1 VNDPVLP
8 KKRAKR
14 RQRPRSE
21 RPAPDRPRSGR
32 PRKTTG
38 RLRLAL
44 GLMLAGGVLL
54 GVLLGFVSWAR
65 GRGPGN
71 GQRVLLDV
79 PASMTP
85 SELANALVQHGVL
98 RRAFPFSLYFRLFT
112 RGVAPGRH
120 VLRDDLGPRALAQR
134 LSRSP
139 SRTTRRVTIP
149 EGWNFRQIS
158 GRLGDLEVCDPAS
171 FETAVFDPTLRAE
184 LGILGPSVEGY
195 LFPATYELSVDTEP
209 PVLIRQLV
217 GETRKRL
224 ARLTAEY
231 PGAIADLAQK
241 DGFGEHEIVTLA
253 SIVERESGNAKED
266 AVIAGVFFNRLR
278 DPDFRPARSL
288 QSDPTAA
295 YGCLVAPD
303 SAPSCAAYRGQVLPA
318 MLRDAQNAYNTYR
331 HPGLP
336 PGPISNPGESALRA
350 VLAPNK
356 SDYLYFVAAGGG
368 RHRFS
373 RTFEEHRQ
381 AVTGGR

>member
-1 VNDPVLP
+1 MTESVSP
-8 KKRAKR
+8 KKRATR
-14 RQRPRSE
+14 RRRPRSE
-21 RPAPDRPRSGR
+21 RPSSDRARSER
-32 PRKTTG
+32 PRKAKG
-38 RLRLAL
+38 RLRLKL
-44 GLMLAGGVLL
+44 GVVLGAIVLL
-54 GVLLGFVSWAR
+54 GVLFGFVAWAR
-65 GRGPGN
+65 GRGPGT
-71 GQRVLLDV
+71 GQRVVLDV
-79 PASMTP
+79 TASMGAG
-85 SELANALVQHGVL
+85 ELASALVERGVL

-112 RGVAPGRH
+112 RGIVPGRH

-139 SRTTRRVTIP
+139 SRSTRKVTIP

-158 GRLGDLEVCDPAS
+158 TRLGEQEICDPEA
-171 FETAVFDPTLRAE
+171 FELAVFDGTLRSE

-195 LFPATYELSVDTEP
+195 LFPATYELSVDTDP
-209 PVLIRQLV
+209 QALVRQLV
-217 GETRKRL
+217 GETRKRI
-224 ARLTAEY
+224 ARLSEEH
-231 PGAIADLAQK
+231 PGAMANLAQK

-253 SIVERESGNAKED
+253 SIVERESGTPKED

-303 SAPSCAAYRGQVLPA
+303 SAPSCAAFRGQVLPA
-318 MLRDAQNAYNTYR
+318 MLRDAQNPYNTYR

-350 VLAPNK
+350 VLAPEK

-381 AVTGGR
+381 AVSGR

>member
-1 VNDPVLP
+1 LV
-8 KKRAKR
+8 
-14 RQRPRSE
+14 
-21 RPAPDRPRSGR
+21 
-32 PRKTTG
+32 
-38 RLRLAL
+38 L
-44 GLMLAGGVLL
+44 GLVLGTVAVLGGLF
-54 GVLLGFVSWAR
+54 GFVTWAR
-65 GRGPGN
+65 GRGPGT
-71 GQRVLLDV
+71 GQRIVLDV
-79 PASMTP
+79 PASM
-85 SELANALVQHGVL
+85 SASDLADALVERGVL

-112 RGVAPGRH
+112 RGIAPGRH

-139 SRTTRRVTIP
+139 SRTTRKVTIP

-158 GRLGDLEVCDPAS
+158 ARLGELEVCDPES
-171 FETAVFDPTLRAE
+171 FEAAVFDPALRSE

-209 PVLIRQLV
+209 QALVRQLA

-224 ARLTAEY
+224 AKLAAEN
-231 PGAIADLAQK
+231 PGAIASLAEK

-253 SIVERESGNAKED
+253 SIIERESGNGQED
-266 AVIAGVFFNRLR
+266 AVIASVFFNRLR

-295 YGCLVAPD
+295 YGCLVVPD
-303 SAPSCAAYRGQVLPA
+303 RAPSCASFRGQVLPA
-318 MLRDAQNAYNTYR
+318 MLRDAANPYNTYR

-350 VLAPNK
+350 VLAPDK

-373 RTFEEHRQ
+373 RTFDEHRQ
-381 AVTGGR
+381 AVSGR

>member
-1 VNDPVLP
+1 VGIFFFLGCVT
-8 KKRAKR
+8 A
-14 RQRPRSE
+14 
-21 RPAPDRPRSGR
+21 AVGR
-32 PRKTTG
+32 IHQF
-38 RLRLAL
+38 
-44 GLMLAGGVLL
+44 AG
-54 GVLLGFVSWAR
+54 
-65 GRGPGN
+65 
-71 GQRVLLDV
+71 QTLDHRFF
-79 PASMTP
+79 A
-85 SELANALVQHGVL
+85 
-98 RRAFPFSLYFRLFT
+98 AFA
-112 RGVAPGRH
+112 GAI
-120 VLRDDLGPRALAQR
+120 D
-134 LSRSP
+134 
-139 SRTTRRVTIP
+139 
-149 EGWNFRQIS
+149 
-158 GRLGDLEVCDPAS
+158 DPAHCQSTGTVKADFNRNLIRCTTKS
-171 FETAVFDPTLRAE
+171 FEAAVFEPTLRAE
-184 LGILGPSVEGY
+184 LGILGPSVEGF

-209 PVLIRQLV
+209 RALIRQLV

-224 ARLTAEY
+224 ARLSAEY
-231 PGAIADLAQK
+231 PGAVADLSQK

-253 SIVERESGNAKED
+253 SIIERESGHAKED

-303 SAPSCAAYRGQVLPA
+303 SAPSCAAYRGQVLPT
-318 MLRDAQNAYNTYR
+318 MLRDAQNRYNTYR

>member
-1 VNDPVLP
+1 
-8 KKRAKR
+8 
-14 RQRPRSE
+14 
-21 RPAPDRPRSGR
+21 
-32 PRKTTG
+32 
-38 RLRLAL
+38 
-44 GLMLAGGVLL
+44 MLAGGVLL

>member
-1 VNDPVLP
+1 VNEPVRP
-8 KKRAKR
+8 KR
-14 RQRPRSE
+14 RVTRRQQVPSERPRLERPRSR
-21 RPAPDRPRSGR
+21 RPGKTRGR
-32 PRKTTG
+32 F
-38 RLRLAL
+38 RLWL
-44 GLMLAGGVLL
+44 GLGLVGFVLCGAL
-54 GVLLGFVSWAR
+54 FGFVSWAR
-65 GRGPGN
+65 GRGPGS
-71 GQRVLLDV
+71 GQRVVLDV

-85 SELANALVQHGVL
+85 SDLAEALVRHRVL

-112 RGVAPGRH
+112 RGISPGRH
-120 VLRDDLGPRALAQR
+120 ILRDDLGPRALAQR

-139 SRTTRRVTIP
+139 SRATRKVTIP
-149 EGWNFRQIS
+149 EGWNFRQVS
-158 GRLGDLEVCDPAS
+158 GRLGELEVCDPVS
-171 FETAVFDPTLRAE
+171 FEAAVFDPTLRAE

-209 PVLIRQLV
+209 AVLIRQLV

-224 ARLTAEY
+224 ARLAAEH

-253 SIVERESGNAKED
+253 SIVERESGNAAED
-266 AVIAGVFFNRLR
+266 AVIASVFFNRLR
-278 DPDFRPARSL
+278 DPDFRPARAL

-303 SAPSCAAYRGQVLPA
+303 GAPSCAAYRGQVLPA

-350 VLAPNK
+350 VLAPDK

-368 RHRFS
+368 RHHFS